1 MRSLIIML
9 GTATALSAQ
18 QDSLPTVSLADAVHK
33 AYRVAPQVVA
43 AAGLVGTT
51 TWQTRAA
58 LLALATPALS
68 VGGDLYSVTPKVFNF
83 NVLPPTSEALS
94 NALPITSQTADAN
107 ITASYTFS
115 TGGQTISRLRAAHF
129 AGTSAEANRD
139 AVRADT
145 RVAIETAYYTVTAD
159 EELMRVAEERVRTL
173 TQELGLARVRVTS
186 GVAVETDSLQLML
199 ELTTAEVSLRQQAAA
214 TRVDRLALGR
224 QIGVSHAIGAEPL
237 DSAPPPELP
246 FTLDEAVAQALKTGP
261 LYARA
266 RAGERAAGASLAV
279 EAGSFLPDVTLSA
292 SRFAYGNQVFP
303 NQLYR
308 DQFAVSLSFPILDQG
323 QREYS
328 VAVASASLD
337 SARAVRADLD
347 RGAREDVT
355 NAYDAYNTA
364 RATVE
369 LQGTAVLVARE
380 NLRVATLRYTTGVEN
395 VLNLLTA
402 QVSLTQ
408 AESDLVNARKSAR
421 LALAALQARLGRELV
436 PEESL

>member
-1 MRSLIIML
+1 MRSLIIIL
-9 GTATALSAQ
+9 GAARALSAQ
-18 QDSLPTVSLADAVHK
+18 QDSVPTVSLADAVRK
-33 AYRVAPQVVA
+33 AYHVAPQAVA

-51 TWQTRAA
+51 TWQTRSA

-83 NVLPPTSEALS
+83 NVLPPTQQALN

-129 AGTSAEANRD
+129 AQASAEANRD

-145 RVAIETAYYTVTAD
+145 RVAIEAAYYMVTAD
-159 EELMRVAEERVRTL
+159 EELMRVAEERVQTL

-199 ELTTAEVSLRQQAAA
+199 ELTTAQVNLRQQQAA

-224 QIGVSHAIGAEPL
+224 QIGVSQAIGAEPL

-246 FTLDEAVAQALKTGP
+246 FTLDDAVAQALKTGP

-279 EAGSFLPDVTLSA
+279 EEGSFLPDVTLSA

-308 DQFAVSLSFPILDQG
+308 DQLALSVSFPILDQG

-347 RGAREDVT
+347 RGARQDVT

-369 LQGTAVLVARE
+369 LQRTGVVVARE
-380 NLRVATLRYTTGVEN
+380 NLRVATLRYEKGVEN

-408 AESDLVNARKSAR
+408 SESDLVNARKSAR
-421 LALAALQARLGRELV
+421 LALATLQARLGRELV
-436 PEESL
+436 PEEGL

>member
-1 MRSLIIML
+1 MRSLIIIL
-9 GTATALSAQ
+9 GAARALSAQ
-18 QDSLPTVSLADAVHK
+18 QDSLPTVSLADAVRK
-33 AYRVAPQVVA
+33 AYHVAPQAVA
-43 AAGLVGTT
+43 AQGLVGTT
-51 TWQTRAA
+51 TWQTRTA
-58 LLALATPALS
+58 LLALTTPELS

-83 NVLPPTSEALS
+83 NVLPPTSQALN

-129 AGTSAEANRD
+129 AQASAEANRD

-173 TQELGLARVRVTS
+173 AQELGLARVRVTS
-186 GVAVETDSLQLML
+186 GVAVETDSLQLLL
-199 ELTTAEVSLRQQAAA
+199 ELTTAEVNLRQQQAA

-224 QIGVSHAIGAEPL
+224 QIGVSQPVRAEPL

-246 FTLDEAVAQALKTGP
+246 FTLDDAVAQALKTGP

-279 EAGSFLPDVTLSA
+279 EEGSFLPDVTVSA
-292 SRFAYGNQVFP
+292 ARFAYGNQVFP

-308 DQFAVSLSFPILDQG
+308 DQLAVSLSFPILDQG

-347 RGAREDVT
+347 RGARQDVT

-369 LQGTAVLVARE
+369 LQGTGVLVARE
-380 NLRVATLRYTTGVEN
+380 NLRVATLRYETGVEN

-421 LALAALQARLGRELV
+421 LALATLQARLGRELV
-436 PEESL
+436 REEGL